1 MAEAFEVNLTPI
13 VANRMAG
20 LKKPAFL
27 HQGDILVKKTSIE
40 PGCVLLRIS
49 YHNLEIRRRIM
60 VQAGKSRFLLLVS
73 GLFLTGMLLLAQ
85 TASSQEQQPEH
96 FQKTFTVSA
105 GAALNVQNY
114 KGTIHVS
121 ASDGNQVVVDVQ
133 KLFQGDDSDR
143 KWWMENVKVNFSN
156 DPGHVK
162 VKVEYPNQNC
172 TFCFQFHDYTAAVE
186 LEIRVPRQMNITL
199 DGYKPD
205 IKVSG
210 VEGDIVVKSYKA
222 PMLIE
227 NTSGAIR
234 IDTYKDTIKLQDVK
248 IRGSLAI
255 KSYKADTEVNARDLG
270 QAADLENEKGS
281 ITVRVPGDAGLDVDY
296 SGGRR
301 SSFHSD
307 FNLAMA
313 TGSSSDVHGTING
326 GGTRLK
332 VRTVKGSVSLEK
344 LGGQL

>member
-1 MAEAFEVNLTPI
+1 MI
-13 VANRMAG
+13 
-20 LKKPAFL
+20 
-27 HQGDILVKKTSIE
+27 
-40 PGCVLLRIS
+40 
-49 YHNLEIRRRIM
+49 
-60 VQAGKSRFLLLVS
+60 QAGRARLLLPAS
-73 GLFLTGMLLLAQ
+73 GLFLTVMLLLAQ
-85 TASSQEQQPEH
+85 TASAQEQRPEH
-96 FQKTFTVSA
+96 FQKTFTVSS
-105 GAALNVQNY
+105 GAALNVENY
-114 KGTIHVS
+114 KGTIHVA

-133 KLFQGDDSDR
+133 KYFQGDDSDR

-156 DPGHVK
+156 DPGNVK
-162 VKVEYPNQNC
+162 VKVEYPTQNC
-172 TFCFQFHDYTAAVE
+172 TFCFQFHEYTAAVE
-186 LEIRVPRQMNITL
+186 LEIRVPRRMNVVL

-210 VEGDIVVKSYKA
+210 VQGDIAIKSYKA

-227 NTSGAIR
+227 GTTGAIR
-234 IDTYKDTIKLQDVK
+234 IDTYKDTIKLQDVN
-248 IRGSLAI
+248 IRGTLAI
-255 KSYKADTEVNARDLG
+255 KSYKADAEVNARELG
-270 QAADLENEKGS
+270 QTADLENEKGS
-281 ITVRVPGDAGLDVDY
+281 ITIRVPGDTGVDVDY

-332 VRTVKGSVSLEK
+332 LRTVKGSVSLEK